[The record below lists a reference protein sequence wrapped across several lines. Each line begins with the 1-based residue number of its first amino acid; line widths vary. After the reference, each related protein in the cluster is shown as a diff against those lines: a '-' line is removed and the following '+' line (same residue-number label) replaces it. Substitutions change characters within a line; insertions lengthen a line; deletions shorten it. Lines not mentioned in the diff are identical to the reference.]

1 VRRPSALTS
10 EAFKLRRY
18 LFSVILCSL
27 LFSTRQTE
35 EEASRLT
42 VRSRVH
48 AKAVLAVPLPLIRYV
63 LAIIRLAR
71 IAGFSNRRRTVSRA
85 IATESLFGVSEP
97 YPSICC
103 ARFLITVHAKNA
115 MRCGPVLR
123 PVNANAAFHISIVI
137 LYTRSHYAA
146 TLGTLLAFFGAVRVR
161 GGGEAAAPDRA
172 GG

>member
-1 VRRPSALTS
+1 MRRAVKAQPQFAMTLFHAPVPFDLLLGASLAIGAPDRRSVFHSSDTDARCNALLIILDVH
-10 EAFKLRRY
+10 LRRY

-27 LFSTRQTE
+27 IFSTRQTE

-85 IATESLFGVSEP
+85 IDTESLFDVSEP

-103 ARFLITVHAKNA
+103 ARFLITVHA
-115 MRCGPVLR
+115 
-123 PVNANAAFHISIVI
+123 
-137 LYTRSHYAA
+137 
-146 TLGTLLAFFGAVRVR
+146 
-161 GGGEAAAPDRA
+161 
-172 GG
+172 